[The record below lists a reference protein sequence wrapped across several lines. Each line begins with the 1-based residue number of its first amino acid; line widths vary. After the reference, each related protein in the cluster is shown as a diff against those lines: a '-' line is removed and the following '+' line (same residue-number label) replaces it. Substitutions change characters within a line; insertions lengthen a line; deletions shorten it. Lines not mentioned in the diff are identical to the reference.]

1 MRILL
6 VDDDESIRQ
15 SLSKFVTQLGHNVL
29 LSENGER
36 ALGVLEREEV
46 HLVLSDIRMPV
57 MDGHEMLASIKKSE
71 KFIDLIVVLFT
82 GHGDIKGAVDAMRQ
96 GAYDYLLK
104 PINVKELAIVI
115 NRINDYLALKEENK
129 KLTSNFEEQLDKET
143 NAIKTELL
151 ELRKAYARDVG
162 IGEIGVYSEKMKSIY
177 QTLKKFH
184 VNPDIPVLIE
194 GETGT
199 GKEIIAR
206 YIHYESGNITTPF
219 VGLNCAAISAT
230 LFESELFGYEAGA
243 FTGGRPKGQKGKLEL
258 ASGGSILLDEIC
270 EIPTEYQA
278 KLLRVL
284 QEREYYPVGS
294 LKKQSTDARFICAT
308 NKDVNKQVED
318 GTFREDLFYRLSVGH
333 IVVPPLRERNNEVI
347 PLAKMFLSQ
356 LAANKRTSFSGFSK
370 EAEKLLTDFHWPGNV
385 RQLKSTI
392 ERISLLW
399 DDEEI
404 QPSHLE
410 FLFGKGIPSTE
421 SVSDENLVAE
431 KEISMPSEKFDLN
444 DWTFDII
451 RKALTKNNNN
461 KSKTAKYLGISRNE
475 LYTYIKKID
484 IIDK

>member
-6 VDDDESIRQ
+6 VDDDDSIRI
-15 SLSKFVTQLGHNVL
+15 SLSKFLSQLGHDVL
-29 LSENGER
+29 DCENGER
-36 ALGVLEREEV
+36 ALTILSREPV
-46 HLVLSDIRMPV
+46 HLVLSDIKMPR
-57 MDGHEMLASIKKSE
+57 MDGHEMLSRIKKSD
-71 KFIDLIVVLFT
+71 KLKNIIVVLFT
-82 GHGDIKGAVDAMRQ
+82 GHGDIKGAVEAMRQ

-104 PINVKELAIVI
+104 PINVKELAII
-115 NRINDYLALKEENK
+115 TNRINDYLALKEENI

-143 NAIKTELL
+143 SAIKNELL

-162 IGEIGVYSEKMKSIY
+162 IGEIGVFSEKMRSIFK
-177 QTLKKFH
+177 TLQKFH
-184 VNPDIPVLIE
+184 KNPDIPVLIE

-199 GKEIIAR
+199 GKEILAR
-206 YIHYESGNITTPF
+206 YIHFESGNITTPF

-258 ASGGSILLDEIC
+258 AAGGSILLDEIC

-308 NKDVNKQVED
+308 NKDVKKEVEE
-318 GTFREDLFYRLSVGH
+318 GSFREDLFYRLSVGH
-333 IVVPPLRERNNEVI
+333 IVVPPLRERNKEII
-347 PLAKMFLSQ
+347 PLAKMFLAQ
-356 LAANKRTSFSGFSK
+356 LSENKRTTFTGISK
-370 EAEKLLTDFHWPGNV
+370 DAEQLLTEFAWPGNV

-399 DDEEI
+399 EDKEI

-410 FLFGKGIPSTE
+410 FLYDKGMPKIEEKQEQAEEKTEDIELPS
-421 SVSDENLVAE
+421 D
-431 KEISMPSEKFDLN
+431 KFDIN
-444 DWTFDII
+444 DWSYNIVK
-451 RKALTKNNNN
+451 KALVKNNGN

-484 IIDK
+484 NIEE

>member
-46 HLVLSDIRMPV
+46 HLVLSDIKMPV
-57 MDGHEMLASIKKSE
+57 MDGHEMLAAIKKS
-71 KFIDLIVVLFT
+71 KKLKDLVVVLFT
-82 GHGDIKGAVDAMRQ
+82 GHGDIKGAVEAMRQ

-104 PINVKELAIVI
+104 PINVKELALVL

-129 KLTSNFEEQLDKET
+129 KLTTNFEEQLDKET
-143 NAIKTELL
+143 SAIKSELL

-162 IGEIGVYSEKMKSIY
+162 IGEIGVFSEEMKSIY
-177 QTLKKFH
+177 KTLKKFH
-184 VNPDIPVLIE
+184 KNPDIPVLIE

-206 YIHYESGNITTPF
+206 YIHFERGNVTTPF

-294 LKKQSTDARFICAT
+294 LKKQKTDARFICAT
-308 NKDVNKQVED
+308 NKDVKKQVKD

-333 IVVPPLRERNNEVI
+333 IVVPPLRERNKEVI
-347 PLAKMFLSQ
+347 PLANMFLSQ
-356 LAANKRTSFSGFSK
+356 LAANKRTTFTGFST
-370 EAEKLLTDFHWPGNV
+370 EAEQLLTDFHWPGNV

-392 ERISLLW
+392 ERIALLW
-399 DDEEI
+399 DDTEI

-410 FLFGKGIPSTE
+410 FLFEKGIPIIE
-421 SVSDENLVAE
+421 EGRNNGDEPE
-431 KEISMPSEKFDLN
+431 REIQMPADKFDLN
-444 DWTFDII
+444 DWTYDII
-451 RKALTKNNNN
+451 RKALAKNNGN

-484 IIDK
+484 V